1 MADPDNSS
9 ADEKVRRSVAR
20 ALGNG
25 LLLLIL
31 LGSIAA
37 WSSLGAFTLQPG
49 QAAILLRL
57 GAHAGTITEP
67 GFHLVL
73 PPPIQIREIVNVSEV
88 RSEDFGVVGALNE
101 GVQAA
106 KLHEAAMQTSDNNIV
121 LVSFSVQFITKD
133 AFAAR
138 YRLADPIPVVRD
150 AAQAAMREAVGRET
164 VDGVLRERRAALT
177 AETGS
182 LLQDILDSYDS
193 GLDIQH
199 VQLQDVQ
206 PPATVRG
213 AFDDVVEATQDAIR
227 VVNEAQGFQ
236 NEAIPGARA
245 EAAELIASA
254 EGYREAKVADA
265 TGAASRFLAL
275 HAEYRRAPEVTKKR
289 LYLETMETVL
299 PNVEK
304 VIVEPGTAQVLPY
317 LSLGTS
323 APPGPASG
331 EGQP

>member
-1 MADPDNSS
+1 MADPENAST
-9 ADEKVRRSVAR
+9 DERVRRSVAR
-20 ALGNG
+20 TLGNG
-25 LLLLIL
+25 LLLLIVVGVL
-31 LGSIAA
+31 AA
-37 WSSLGAFTLQPG
+37 WGSLGAFTLQPG

-57 GAHAGTITEP
+57 GAHAGTITQE

-73 PPPIQIREIVNVSEV
+73 PPPIQTRQIVNVSEV
-88 RSEDFGVVGALNE
+88 RSADFGVVGSVEE
-101 GVQAA
+101 GLQAA

-121 LVSFSVQFITKD
+121 MVSFSVQFRIKD

-150 AAQAAMREAVGRET
+150 AAQAAMREAVGRMT

-177 AETGS
+177 AETGE

-206 PPATVRG
+206 PPAAVRS

-227 VVNEAQGFQ
+227 AVNEAQGFE
-236 NEAIPGARA
+236 NEAIPRARA
-245 EAAELIASA
+245 QATELVAEAQ
-254 EGYREAKVADA
+254 GYREASIAQAV
-265 TGAASRFLAL
+265 GAASRFSAL
-275 HAEYRRAPEVTKKR
+275 RAEYRKAPAITKRR

-299 PNVEK
+299 PDVEK
-304 VIVEPGTAQVLPY
+304 VIIEPGTAQVLPH
-317 LSLGTS
+317 LELG
-323 APPGPASG
+323 ASDVAG
-331 EGQP
+331 EQP

>member
-1 MADPDNSS
+1 MADRENAS

-20 ALGNG
+20 TLGNG
-25 LLLLIL
+25 LLLLIV
-31 LGSIAA
+31 LGALGA
-37 WSSLGAFTLQPG
+37 WGSLGAFTLQPG
-49 QAAILLRL
+49 QSAILLRL
-57 GAHAGTITEP
+57 GAHAGTITQP

-73 PPPIQIREIVNVSEV
+73 PPPLQTREVVNVAEV
-88 RSEDFGVVGALNE
+88 RSEDFGVVGAVEE

-177 AETGS
+177 AETGA
-182 LLQDILDSYDS
+182 LLQDILDSYES

-206 PPATVRG
+206 PPASVRS

-236 NEAIPGARA
+236 NEAIPRARA
-245 EAAELIASA
+245 EASELLAGSQ
-254 EGYREAKVADA
+254 GYREAKIAEA
-265 TGAASRFLAL
+265 TGAANRFSAL
-275 HAEYRRAPEVTKKR
+275 RTEYAKAPAVTKKR
-289 LYLETMETVL
+289 LYLETMERVL
-299 PNVEK
+299 PEVEK
-304 VIVEPGTAQVLPY
+304 VIVEPGTTQLLPY
-317 LSLGTS
+317 LPLGSRRATEEK
-323 APPGPASG
+323 P
-331 EGQP
+331 